1 MELNTAKNNASRSAA
16 DVINA
21 RYNYL
26 MAVKSLEI
34 LQGLPIAL

>member
-1 MELNTAKNNASRSAA
+1 
-16 DVINA
+16 VINA

-34 LQGLPIAL
+34 LQGLPVSL